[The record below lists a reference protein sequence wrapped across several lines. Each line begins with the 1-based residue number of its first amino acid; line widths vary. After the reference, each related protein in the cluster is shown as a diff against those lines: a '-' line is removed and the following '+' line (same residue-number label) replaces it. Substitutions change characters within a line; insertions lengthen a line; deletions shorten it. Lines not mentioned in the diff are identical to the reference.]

1 MNILLINHYAGAPEL
16 GMEFRPY
23 YMAREW
29 IKLGHKVLII
39 GGNYSHLRR
48 VQPKTISMNIDG
60 VTYSWIRGN
69 KYKGNG
75 IGRIM
80 SIFIFIS
87 KLYCNYKKYLGDFH
101 PDVVIASSTYPMDIY
116 PAHKIAKHYGAK
128 LIYEVH
134 DLWPLSP
141 MELGGYS
148 KNHPFIRVVQV
159 AEEYCYRNVDAVVSM
174 LPAAELH
181 MKEHG
186 LDEGKFYFLPNGINI
201 SEWDNIN
208 ENDNP
213 YKVEIQQMHDEGY
226 FVLCYAGGHALSNA
240 LDILLDALKLLEEKK
255 IKCIMVGNG
264 QEKKRLMERAIVE
277 GISNVI
283 FLNSVPKNKIPALLQ
298 STDALYIGWKKS
310 PLYQYGISPNKL
322 LDYMMAGKPIIHSVN
337 AANDWVKD
345 AKCGISV
352 EAENPKAI
360 ATAIE
365 HLCSFSKDSLKKMGF
380 NGRRYVVENH
390 SYEILSKRFADLM
403 TNLIANENSNSNR
416 GMSSIH

>member
-1 MNILLINHYAGAPEL
+1 MNILLVNHYAGSPEL
-16 GMEFRPY
+16 GMEFRPF
-23 YMAREW
+23 YMAKEW
-29 IKLGHKVLII
+29 RKQGHDTLII
-39 GGNYSHLRR
+39 GGSYSHLRR
-48 VQPKTISMNIDG
+48 IQPTSKDKVIDG
-60 VTYSWIRGN
+60 VHYSWVRVN
-69 KYKGNG
+69 KYYGNG
-75 IGRIM
+75 VGRVVSM
-80 SIFIFIS
+80 FLFIF
-87 KLYCNYKKYLGDFH
+87 KLFFIFKRYLGDFR
-101 PDVVIASSTYPMDIY
+101 PDIVIASSTYPMDIY
-116 PAHKIAKHYGAK
+116 PARKIAKYYGAK
-128 LIYEVH
+128 LVYEVH

-141 MELGGYS
+141 IELGGYS
-148 KNHPFIRVVQV
+148 KNHPFIRVVQA
-159 AEEYCYRNVDAVVSM
+159 AENYCYRHVDAVVSM
-174 LPAAELH
+174 LPATESH
-181 MKEHG
+181 MREHG

-240 LDILLDALKLLEEKK
+240 LDIFLDALKLLKGKK

-277 GISNVI
+277 EISNVI
-283 FLNSVPKNKIPALLQ
+283 FLNPIPKNKIPALLQ

-322 LDYMMAGKPIIHSVN
+322 LDYMMAGKPIIHSVD

-360 ATAIE
+360 ANAIE
-365 HLCSFSKDSLKKMGF
+365 RLCSFSKDSLKEMGL
-380 NGRRYVVENH
+380 NGRRYVLENN
-390 SYEILSKRFADLM
+390 SYQVLSTHFADIM
-403 TNLIANENSNSNR
+403 TNLIAHENSNSNR
-416 GMSSIH
+416 GTSSIH